1 MLKLGCKIKMF
12 DLKEIEKTREKV
24 KDREISGCLV
34 QLFRRFTEISDLF
47 DQTLLHNNNTL

>member
-1 MLKLGCKIKMF
+1 MLELGCKIKMF
-12 DLKEIEKTREKV
+12 DLKEIEKTCEKV